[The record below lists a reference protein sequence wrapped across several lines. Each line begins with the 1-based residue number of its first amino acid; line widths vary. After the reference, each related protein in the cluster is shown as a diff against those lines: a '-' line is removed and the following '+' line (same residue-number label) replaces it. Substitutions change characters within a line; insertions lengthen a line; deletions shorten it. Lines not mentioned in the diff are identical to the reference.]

1 MSISTGV
8 RKAFSVALQNDFR
21 EAFRLLK
28 THGEGMRL
36 ITPSSLSLTAGT
48 SSDALADLT
57 TMLDGNEYNLS
68 EAAGAP
74 GQQLTFTFTG
84 VSEIYG
90 LLLRAYYSGSGT
102 HYCEVQLFNYFTSV
116 WDTYL
121 TVENSNGYNVRY
133 IRIPSDADYIS
144 NGQAQV
150 RWEHP
155 VSGNASHDGF
165 IDFVG
170 LEG

>member
-8 RKAFSVALQNDFR
+8 RKAFQASQGNDFR

-28 THGEGMRL
+28 THGGGIRL
-36 ITPSSLSLTAGT
+36 VAPSSLSLGNGT
-48 SSDALADLT
+48 SSDSLADIT

-74 GQQLTFTFTG
+74 GQRLTLTFTG

-102 HYCEVQLFNYFTSV
+102 HYCEVQLFNYTTSA

-121 TVENSNGYNVRY
+121 TVENSNGHNVRY

-144 NGQAQV
+144 NGQAQL

-155 VSGNASHDGF
+155 VTGNASHDAF
-165 IDFVG
+165 IDFIG